1 MIMIVSE
8 EKLEESFLTLSVG
21 WYAIYHACNRSPTRG
36 NGESWRCPVVKIVH
50 SISVFG
56 LKWIDTIIRLHG
68 YYVISHRNEFS
79 RWLYMPGWWRL
90 TKYWKLIGNY
100 VTLPIIAQFFFS
112 FLFTYLRSDDIE
124 CLINNCSFFIHY
136 FIKCSGLVEFVIM

>member
-1 MIMIVSE
+1 MIMIMSE

-36 NGESWRCPVVKIVH
+36 NGESWRCPAVKIVH

-79 RWLYMPGWWRL
+79 RWLYMPGRWRL
-90 TKYWKLIGNY
+90 TKYWKLIEITWRY
-100 VTLPIIAQFFFS
+100 TLLRNFFFPS
-112 FLFTYLRSDDIE
+112 FLRFDDVE